1 MAQSAARISRL
12 ANHAPLC
19 STKKIADVGFP
30 TPTSGFSW
38 VALLPKKIAGVGF
51 STPTTNSPG
60 AVILMGDKDY

>member
-1 MAQSAARISRL
+1 ML
-12 ANHAPLC
+12 H
-19 STKKIADVGFP
+19 KKIADVGFP

-51 STPTTNSPG
+51 STPTTNNPG